1 MKLFSGLKKKKESNE
16 NKEAFFKWVDLT
28 LNCEIPNNTKAFCF
42 NLYEDMDNKWS
53 IELIGASKYDKE
65 NDDWACE
72 ETFATRNN
80 PFVITKESD
89 WNEIRE
95 LFINWLKEYLDCGN
109 MANVLKQY
117 EAVGIGF
124 VDGDLTILLE
134 R

>member
-1 MKLFSGLKKKKESNE
+1 MKLFSDFKKQKESNE
-16 NKEAFFKWVDLT
+16 NMESFFKWVDSA

-42 NLYEDMDNKWS
+42 NLYEDTDSKWS

-72 ETFATRNN
+72 ETFATRKN

-95 LFINWLKEYLDCGN
+95 LFTRWLKEYLDCGN
-109 MANVLKQY
+109 MAYVLKQY
-117 EAVGIGF
+117 EAIGIGF
-124 VDGDLTILLE
+124 VDGDLTILYE
-134 R
+134 G